1 LILIQGK
8 VGIIILIVGDFT
20 YGHDSI
26 QLMSWDEGTK
36 LVIGKYCSIA
46 QNVRVFLGGNHN
58 SGRVSTYPFGHI
70 NQEIFGD
77 RKLPGHPLTNGDV
90 VIGNDVWIG
99 YGVTIMSGVSIGSG
113 AVIAANSHVIKDVP
127 SYEIWGGNP
136 AQPIR
141 SRFPSEIKERLL
153 EINWW
158 DYSVEKVIEVEELL
172 QQTPSIKTL
181 VAIEKILKV

>member
-1 LILIQGK
+1 MQKKWSRITNMKQPYINTKMMNIKNLEQILDTYLITHHRQETTERAKKVYLDALIW
-8 VGIIILIVGDFT
+8 LD
-20 YGHDSI
+20 
-26 QLMSWDEGTK
+26 
-36 LVIGKYCSIA
+36 
-46 QNVRVFLGGNHN
+46 
-58 SGRVSTYPFGHI
+58 GHI

-172 QQTPSIKTL
+172 QQTPSIETL
-181 VAIEKILKV
+181 FAIEKILKV